1 MRYRV
6 EFSFNSQM
14 SGYYYSEWFDTLEE
28 AKNFVM
34 FAKQARGVYPHLI
47 EDENGE
53 VI

>member
-1 MRYRV
+1 MFRV
-6 EFSFNSQM
+6 KFQFNSQM
-14 SGYYYSEWFDTLEE
+14 TGYYFSEWFDTLEE

-34 FAKQARGVYPHLI
+34 FADQSRGTNPMSI

>member
-1 MRYRV
+1 MFRV
-6 EFSFNSQM
+6 KFQFNSQM
-14 SGYYYSEWFDTLEE
+14 TGYFYSEWFETLEE

-34 FAKQARGVYPHLI
+34 FAEQTRGIFPQAI